1 MFHNYLSVALRNL
14 RRHPAYSLINIAGL
28 AIGMATC
35 ILILLYIQD
44 ELGYDRYH
52 PHADRVYR
60 IVDDIESGGQTVQ
73 TAGTPTGWGPTLK
86 RDFPE
91 VELVVRLRGTES
103 AWLVDLGNTIYY
115 ERKVIWAGPD
125 LFEMFSI
132 PLAAG
137 DQSVALAEP
146 YSMVISEDLAFK
158 YFGDEEAIGKAVN
171 LDNRWDFTV
180 TGVMKNIPTNSH
192 MRPDM
197 FVSYSTMTAIQ
208 SGWDLDDWEYHR
220 NLYTYVRLRENV
232 SPSDFEAKLPAFLE
246 RHAGDLYREAG
257 ISLRPTLQPLA
268 DIHLY
273 SNRESEHEPNGDIR
287 YVALFMA
294 IAFLVLIIA
303 CINFINLATARS
315 EMRARE
321 VGVRKVLGA
330 NRMQLI
336 RQFLGES
343 VLMSGLAAVL
353 AVILVHL
360 ALPAVNEIA
369 GKQLALPITD
379 WMVLA
384 ALVLGTILI
393 GLAAGSYPAAYLS
406 GFLPA
411 EVMKGSPET
420 GKKGLGMRQVMV
432 VTQFTMSI
440 FLLASTAVI
449 HDQLDYIQ
457 TKRLG
462 FDKEH
467 VMVVPI
473 VGSPQLPNTPVLKQR
488 LSGLPGVVGIA
499 TTTGVPGMRA
509 LPTFGVRPEGMRPE
523 DHLMMATLH
532 VDEHFLDVMNI
543 DVVAG
548 RNFSPDWGTDTTGG
562 VLLNETAVRSLG
574 WGAPADAIGRQFER
588 LSFEGVV
595 PGRVIGVVR
604 DFHLRTIH
612 EEIEPAAIMT
622 STYHI
627 FVLIRIEPEGITETI
642 GRIEEIWRDVDPRFP
657 LDFTF
662 LDEDFDALY
671 RTDQL
676 LGEIFAVFAF
686 LAVFVACL
694 GLLGLASFAIQQ
706 RTREI
711 GIRKVVGSSVSGIV
725 VLLSKDFMKYV
736 LWANVIAWPLA
747 YFVMANWLQ
756 NYAYTSDIRYVW
768 FLASGILALAVA
780 WLTIGAHAVA
790 ASRRN
795 PVNALRQG

>member
-1 MFHNYLSVALRNL
+1 MFQNYLSVAVRNL
-14 RRHPAYSLINIAGL
+14 RRHPAYSLINVAGL

-44 ELGYDRYH
+44 ELSYDRYH

-73 TAGTPTGWGPTLK
+73 TAGTPTAWGPALK

-91 VELVVRLRGTES
+91 IELLVRMRGTES
-103 AWLVDLGNTIYY
+103 AWLIDLGNTIYY
-115 ERKVIWAGPD
+115 ERKVIWAEPD
-125 LFEMFSI
+125 LFNMFSV
-132 PLAAG
+132 PLVAG
-137 DQSVALAEP
+137 DPVTALTEP

-158 YFGDEEAIGKAVN
+158 YFGAEDPIGKAVN
-171 LDNRWDFTV
+171 LDNRWDFLV

-192 MRPDM
+192 LRPDM
-197 FVSYSTMTAIQ
+197 LVSYSTMNVIQ
-208 SGWDLDDWEYHR
+208 SWDLGDWEYHR
-220 NLYTYVRLRENV
+220 NLYTYIRLRENV
-232 SPSDFEAKLPAFLE
+232 SPSEFEAKLPDFLE
-246 RHAGDLYREAG
+246 RHAGGQYREAG
-257 ISLRPTLQPLA
+257 ISLRPSLQPLV

-273 SNRESEHEPNGDIR
+273 SNRESEHEPNGDFR
-287 YVALFMA
+287 YVVLFVA
-294 IAFLVLIIA
+294 IAFLILIIA
-303 CINFINLATARS
+303 GINFINLATARS
-315 EMRARE
+315 EIRARE

-330 NRMQLI
+330 NRIRLI

-343 VLMSGLAAVL
+343 VLMAGLAAVV
-353 AVILVHL
+353 AVILVRL
-360 ALPAVNEIA
+360 VLPAVNEIA
-369 GKQLALPITD
+369 GKQLALPLGD

-384 ALVLGTILI
+384 ALALGTVLI
-393 GLAAGSYPAAYLS
+393 GLAAGSYPAVYLS

-411 EVMKGSPET
+411 VVMKGNPET
-420 GKKGLGMRQVMV
+420 GKKGLGMRQVLV
-432 VTQFTMSI
+432 VVQFSMSI
-440 FLLASTAVI
+440 FLLVSTAI
-449 HDQLDYIQ
+449 IYDQLEYIQ

-473 VGSPQLPNTPVLKQR
+473 TGSPQQVNTPVLKQR
-488 LSGLPGVVGIA
+488 LSGLPGVEGIA
-499 TTTGVPGMRA
+499 TTTGVPGMRV
-509 LPTFGVRPEGMRPE
+509 LPILEVRPEGMSPE

-548 RNFSPDWGTDTTGG
+548 RNFSPDWGTDTTSGY
-562 VLLNETAVRSLG
+562 LLNETAVRYLG
-574 WGAPADAIGRQFER
+574 WGTPEDAIGRQFER
-588 LSFEGVV
+588 LSFERA

-612 EEIEPAAIMT
+612 EEIEPAVIMT
-622 STYHI
+622 STYHVY
-627 FVLIRIEPEGITETI
+627 VLIRIAPEGISDTI
-642 GRIEEIWRDVDPRFP
+642 AGIEEVWNDVDSRYP
-657 LDFTF
+657 LDYTF

-671 RTDQL
+671 RTDRQ

-686 LAVFVACL
+686 LAIFVACL
-694 GLLGLASFAIQQ
+694 GLLGLASFSIQQ

-736 LWANVIAWPLA
+736 LWANLIAWPLA
-747 YFVMANWLQ
+747 YYVMNNWLQ
-756 NYAYTSDIRYVW
+756 NYAYSAEIRFEW
-768 FLASGILALAVA
+768 FLAGGMLALAVA
-780 WLTIGAHAVA
+780 WLTIGAHALA

>member
-14 RRHPAYSLINIAGL
+14 GRHPAYSLINIAGL

-44 ELGYDRYH
+44 ELSYDRYH

-73 TAGTPTGWGPTLK
+73 TAGTPTGWGPALK

-91 VELVVRLRGTES
+91 IELVVRLRGTES

-115 ERKVIWAGPD
+115 ERKVIWAGSD

-246 RHAGDLYREAG
+246 RHAGDQYREAG
-257 ISLRPTLQPLA
+257 ISLRPSLQPLV

-343 VLMSGLAAVL
+343 VLMAGLAAVL

-360 ALPAVNEIA
+360 VLPAVNEIA

-420 GKKGLGMRQVMV
+420 GKNGLGMRQVMV

-462 FDKEH
+462 FNKEH

-509 LPTFGVRPEGMRPE
+509 LPAFGVRPEGMRPE

-574 WGAPADAIGRQFER
+574 WGAPADAIGRQFDR
-588 LSFEGVV
+588 LSYEGVV

-662 LDEDFDALY
+662 LNEDFDALY
-671 RTDQL
+671 RTDRL

-725 VLLSKDFMKYV
+725 ILLSKDFMKYV

-747 YFVMANWLQ
+747 YFVMTNWLQ

-768 FLASGILALAVA
+768 FLASGMIALVIA

>member
-1 MFHNYLSVALRNL
+1 MLRNYLSVALRNL
-14 RRHPAYSLINIAGL
+14 RRHPAYSLINISGL

-35 ILILLYIQD
+35 ILILMYIQD

-52 PHADRVYR
+52 PHAERVYR

-73 TAGTPTGWGPTLK
+73 TAGTPTAWGPALK

-91 VELVVRLRGTES
+91 IELLVRMRGTGS

-115 ERKVIWAGPD
+115 ERKVIWAEPD

-132 PLAAG
+132 PLVSG
-137 DQSVALAEP
+137 DPGTALVEP

-158 YFGDEEAIGKAVN
+158 YFGTEDPVGEVVN

-197 FVSYSTMTAIQ
+197 FVSYTTMNVIR
-208 SGWDLDDWEYHR
+208 SWDLGDWEFHR
-220 NLYTYVRLRENV
+220 NLYTYIRLRENV
-232 SPSDFEAKLPAFLE
+232 SPDDFEAKLPAFLE
-246 RHAGDLYREAG
+246 RHAGDQYREAG
-257 ISLRPTLQPLA
+257 IILRPSLQPLV
-268 DIHLY
+268 DIRLY

-287 YVALFMA
+287 YIALFMI
-294 IAFLVLIIA
+294 IAFLILIIA

-321 VGVRKVLGA
+321 VGVRKVMGA
-330 NRMQLI
+330 NRLQLI
-336 RQFLGES
+336 RQFMGES
-343 VLMSGLAAVL
+343 VLMAGLAAVV
-353 AVILVHL
+353 AVILVQL
-360 ALPAVNEIA
+360 TVPGVNEIA
-369 GKQLALPITD
+369 GKQLALPLTD
-379 WMVLA
+379 WMVLGTLA
-384 ALVLGTILI
+384 LGTILI

-411 EVMKGSPET
+411 VVMKGNPVT
-420 GKKGLGMRQVMV
+420 GKKGLGMRQVLV
-432 VTQFTMSI
+432 VVQFSMSI
-440 FLLASTAVI
+440 FLLVSTAVI
-449 HDQLDYIQ
+449 HDQLEFIQ

-473 VGSPQLPNTPVLKQR
+473 TGSHQIPNTPVLKQR
-488 LSGLPGVVGIA
+488 LSGMPGVVGVA
-499 TTTGVPGMRA
+499 TTTGVPGMRV
-509 LPTFGVRPEGMRPE
+509 LPIMEVRPDGMPPE

-532 VDEHFLDVMNI
+532 VDENFLDVMDI

-562 VLLNETAVRSLG
+562 VLLNETAVRNLG
-574 WGAPADAIGRQFER
+574 WGAPDDALGRQFER

-595 PGRVIGVVR
+595 PGRVIGVIR

-627 FVLIRIEPEGITETI
+627 FVLIRIAPDNIPETI
-642 GRIEEIWRDVDPRFP
+642 GRIEEVWRDVDPRFP
-657 LDFTF
+657 LDYTF

-671 RTDQL
+671 RTDHQ

-686 LAVFVACL
+686 LAIFVACL
-694 GLLGLASFAIQQ
+694 GLLGLASFSIQQ

-725 VLLSKDFMKYV
+725 ILLSRDFMKYV
-736 LWANVIAWPLA
+736 LLANLIAWPLA
-747 YFVMANWLQ
+747 WFVMSNWLQ
-756 NYAYTSDIRYVW
+756 NYAYAAEIRFEW
-768 FLASGILALAVA
+768 FLVGGLVALVIA
-780 WLTIGAHAVA
+780 WLTIGVHAVG

>member
-1 MFHNYLSVALRNL
+1 VIRNYLTVAIRNL

-44 ELGYDRYH
+44 ELSYDRYH
-52 PHADRVYR
+52 PHADRVFR

-73 TAGTPTGWGPTLK
+73 TAGSPTAWGPALK

-91 VELVVRLRGTES
+91 IELVVRLRGTES

-125 LFEMFSI
+125 LFEMFSF

-137 DQSVALAEP
+137 DAGTALAEP
-146 YSMVISEDLAFK
+146 YSMVITEELADK
-158 YFGDEEAIGKAVN
+158 YFGAEDAIGKAVN

-197 FVSYSTMTAIQ
+197 FVSYSTMIAIQ
-208 SGWDLDDWEYHR
+208 ASWDLEDWEYHR
-220 NLYTYVRLRENV
+220 NLYTYIRLRENV
-232 SPSDFEAKLPAFLE
+232 SPDDLEAKLPAFLE
-246 RHAGDLYREAG
+246 RHAGDQYREAG
-257 ISLRPTLQPLA
+257 VSLRPSLQPLV

-273 SNRESEHEPNGDIR
+273 SNRESEHEPNGDFR

-294 IAFLVLIIA
+294 IAFLILIIA

-330 NRMQLI
+330 NRIQLI

-343 VLMSGLAAVL
+343 VLMAGLAAVV
-353 AVILVHL
+353 AVVLVHFV
-360 ALPAVNEIA
+360 LPAVNEIA
-369 GKQLALPITD
+369 GKQLALPLTD
-379 WMVLA
+379 WTVLS
-384 ALVLGTILI
+384 ALTLGTTLI

-411 EVMKGSPET
+411 VVMKGNPET
-420 GKKGLGMRQVMV
+420 GKKGLGMRQALV
-432 VTQFTMSI
+432 VIQFSMSI
-440 FLLASTAVI
+440 FLLVSTAII

-462 FDKEH
+462 FNKEH
-467 VMVVPI
+467 LMVVPI
-473 VGSPQLPNTPVLKQR
+473 TGSPQLPNTPVLKQR
-488 LSGLPGVVGIA
+488 LSELPGVVGIA
-499 TTTGVPGMRA
+499 TTTGVPGMRVMPI
-509 LPTFGVRPEGMRPE
+509 LEVRPEGMRPE

-532 VDEHFLDVMNI
+532 VDENFLDVMNI
-543 DVVAG
+543 DLVAG
-548 RNFSPDWGTDTTGG
+548 RNFSPDWGTDTTRGI
-562 VLLNETAVRSLG
+562 LMNETAVRYLG
-574 WGAPADAIGRQFER
+574 WGAPDDAIGRQIER
-588 LSFEGVV
+588 LNYNRTK
-595 PGRVIGVVR
+595 GRVIGVVW

-612 EEIEPAAIMT
+612 EEIEPALIMT

-627 FVLIRIEPEGITETI
+627 FVLIRIQPEGISDTI
-642 GRIEEIWRDVDPRFP
+642 ARIEEIWRGVDPRYP
-657 LDFTF
+657 LDYTF

-671 RTDQL
+671 RTDRQ

-686 LAVFVACL
+686 LAIFVACL
-694 GLLGLASFAIQQ
+694 GLLGLASFSIQQ

-725 VLLSKDFMKYV
+725 MLLSKDFMKYV
-736 LWANVIAWPLA
+736 LLANLIAWPLA
-747 YFVMANWLQ
+747 YFVMSNWLQ
-756 NYAYTSDIRYVW
+756 NYAYASEIRFEW
-768 FLASGILALAVA
+768 FLAGGILALVIA
-780 WLTIGAHAVA
+780 WVTIGAHAVA

>member
-1 MFHNYLSVALRNL
+1 MFQNYLSVALRNL

-35 ILILLYIQD
+35 VLILLYIQD
-44 ELGYDRYH
+44 ELSYDRYH

-60 IVDDIESGGQTVQ
+60 IVADIESGGQTVQ
-73 TAGTPTGWGPTLK
+73 TAGTPAAWGPALK

-91 VELVVRLRGTES
+91 IELLVRMRGTGS

-115 ERKVIWAGPD
+115 ERKVIWAEPD

-132 PLAAG
+132 PLVSG
-137 DQSVALAEP
+137 DPGTALVEP
-146 YSMVISEDLAFK
+146 YSMVISEELAFR
-158 YFGDEEAIGKAVN
+158 YFGAEDPVGEVVN

-197 FVSYSTMTAIQ
+197 FVSYTTMNVI
-208 SGWDLDDWEYHR
+208 SSWDLGDWEFHR
-220 NLYTYVRLRENV
+220 NLYTYIRLRENV
-232 SPSDFEAKLPAFLE
+232 SPDEFEAKLPDFLE
-246 RHAGDLYREAG
+246 RHAGDQYREAG
-257 ISLRPTLQPLA
+257 ISLRPSLQPLV

-287 YVALFMA
+287 YVALFL
-294 IAFLVLIIA
+294 IITFLILIIA

-330 NRMQLI
+330 NRLQLI

-343 VLMSGLAAVL
+343 VLMAGLAAIVAVL
-353 AVILVHL
+353 LVLL
-360 ALPAVNEIA
+360 ALPGVNEIA
-369 GKQLALPITD
+369 GKQLALPLTD
-379 WMVLA
+379 WNVLA
-384 ALVLGTILI
+384 ALALGTALI

-411 EVMKGSPET
+411 VVMKGNPET
-420 GKKGLGMRQVMV
+420 GKKGLGLRQVLV
-432 VTQFTMSI
+432 VIQFSMSI
-440 FLLASTAVI
+440 FLLVSTAVI
-449 HDQLDYIQ
+449 HDQLEYIQ

-462 FDKEH
+462 FNKEQ

-473 VGSPQLPNTPVLKQR
+473 TGSHQIPNTPVLKQR
-488 LSGLPGVVGIA
+488 LSGMPGVVGIA
-499 TTTGVPGMRA
+499 TTTGLPGMRVVPILELWA
-509 LPTFGVRPEGMRPE
+509 EGMPPE

-532 VDEHFLDVMNI
+532 VDEHFLDVMDI
-543 DVVAG
+543 DLVAG
-548 RNFSPDWGTDTTGG
+548 RNFSPDWGTDTTSGF
-562 VLLNETAVRSLG
+562 LLNETAIRYLG
-574 WGAPADAIGRQFER
+574 WGDPADAIGRQFER
-588 LSFEGVV
+588 RTFERAS
-595 PGRVIGVVR
+595 GRVIGVVR

-612 EEIEPAAIMT
+612 EEIEPAVIMT

-627 FVLIRIEPEGITETI
+627 FVLIRIEPDRISETI
-642 GRIEEIWRDVDPRFP
+642 GRIEEVWRDVDPRFP
-657 LDFTF
+657 LDYTF

-671 RTDQL
+671 RTDHQI
-676 LGEIFAVFAF
+676 GEIFAVFAF
-686 LAVFVACL
+686 LAIFVACL
-694 GLLGLASFAIQQ
+694 GLLGLASFSIQQ

-711 GIRKVVGSSVSGIV
+711 GIRKVVGSSVSSIV

-756 NYAYTSDIRYVW
+756 NYAYAAEIRFEW
-768 FLASGILALAVA
+768 FLVGGMIALVIA
-780 WLTIGAHAVA
+780 WLTIGVHAVG